1 MEEKY
6 NLVEQILVWS
16 KKYNRE
22 QLDSM
27 NLPEIREIYTRLE
40 TGIVSRVW

>member
-16 KKYNRE
+16 VKYTRN
-22 QLDSM
+22 QLNSLT
-27 NLPEIREIYTRLE
+27 LPEIREIHRNLE
-40 TGIVSRVW
+40 FKIISRI